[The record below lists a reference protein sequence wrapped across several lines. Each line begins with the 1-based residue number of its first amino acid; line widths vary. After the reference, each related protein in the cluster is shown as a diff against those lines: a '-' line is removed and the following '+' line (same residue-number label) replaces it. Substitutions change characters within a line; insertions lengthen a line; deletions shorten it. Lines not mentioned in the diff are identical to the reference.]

1 MLKYVLLAATACI
14 ASPAFAQDAPPTPAT
29 AATQQ
34 TPPAA
39 DQSAPPPAESK
50 TAAPTPDPQPA
61 TAAAQPTPADAAAP
75 AQPATAQ
82 VDPATPAQPAT
93 AAAAPAPAQPATS
106 QTQVAQVVSQE
117 FGTYDKDTSGALDKA
132 EFSNWL
138 VALRKASEP
147 GFSADAAASKT
158 WLAQAFT
165 QADTDKNANVSQ
177 AELTVFLTPKPA

>member
-14 ASPAFAQDAPPTPAT
+14 ASPAFAQDAPPAPAT

-39 DQSAPPPAESK
+39 DQSAPPPAETK

-61 TAAAQPTPADAAAP
+61 TAAAQPTPTDATAP
-75 AQPATAQ
+75 AQPATA
-82 VDPATPAQPAT
+82 DAAPATPAQPAT

-117 FGTYDKDTSGALDKA
+117 FGTYDKDASGALDKA
-132 EFSNWL
+132 EFSSWL

-147 GFSADAAASKT
+147 AFSGDDAAGKT

-177 AELTVFLTPKPA
+177 AELTTFLTPKPA